1 MPRRS
6 ATDYIR
12 LSARSTLQHCDAPAL
27 AIAFSGGPDSM
38 ALLHSL
44 AIAAASM
51 RRGVSGTPRLMALHC
66 NFHLR
71 GEESER
77 DRRFA
82 EKICQELNERFQSQR
97 SADENLV
104 QLLVK
109 DFDTIAYCSEKRLS
123 VEAGARELRHGWFK
137 EICDREHALL
147 ATGHNADDNAE
158 TMLLNMLRGSG
169 ARGLRGMLPRDR
181 HIVRPLLRIHRR
193 DILTYLEEENVS
205 FVTDST
211 NLSTD
216 YRRNFLRHDVLP
228 LLRSRW
234 AGADTAIASTLS
246 CLADDSAV
254 VEKAIADS
262 LAEGTDVFLPWNA
275 VKGFAAPRLLILR
288 FIAPYGGTR
297 DIAEEIASH
306 IEHPRYGARWKIP
319 ESKIKAIRLQAA
331 PEVPLDGK
339 VYKVPEIKISKKGIH
354 INLEY

>member
-1 MPRRS
+1 
-6 ATDYIR
+6 
-12 LSARSTLQHCDAPAL
+12 
-27 AIAFSGGPDSM
+27 M

-44 AIAAASM
+44 AAGVASLSPHTSEM
-51 RRGVSGTPRLMALHC
+51 PRLLALHC

-77 DRRFA
+77 DRIFA
-82 EKICQELNERFQSQR
+82 EKACQELNSRYQSATSGQR
-97 SADENLV
+97 PLV

-109 DFDTIAYCSEKRLS
+109 EFDTIAYCSEKRLS
-123 VEAGARELRHGWFK
+123 IEAGARELRHRWFK
-137 EICDREHALL
+137 EICDGEHALL

-193 DILTYLEEENVS
+193 DILTYLEEENIS

-216 YRRNFLRHDVLP
+216 YRRNFLRHEVLP

-234 AGADTAIASTLS
+234 AGADTAIDSTIS

-262 LAEGTDVFLPWNA
+262 LAEGTDLFLPWSS
-275 VKGFAAPRLLILR
+275 VKNFAAPRLLILR

-297 DIAEEIASH
+297 DIAAEIASH
-306 IEHPRYGARWKIP
+306 IEHPRFGARWKIP
-319 ESKIKAIRLQAA
+319 ASKMPVLRLHPHLNANPN
-331 PEVPLDGK
+331 PEANGEVCAL
-339 VYKVPEIKISKKGIH
+339 PEIKISKKGIH
-354 INLEY
+354 INFEC

>member
-6 ATDYIR
+6 VTDHIR
-12 LSARSTLQHCDAPAL
+12 LSARSTLLHCDAPVL
-27 AIAFSGGPDSM
+27 AVAFSGGPDSM

-44 AIAAASM
+44 VLGVATL
-51 RRGVSGTPRLMALHC
+51 RTRVSGMPRLLALHC

-82 EKICQELNERFQSQR
+82 EKACQDLNDRFQSET
-97 SADENLV
+97 SAEMPLV

-109 DFDTIAYCSEKRLS
+109 DFDTIGYCNEKKLS

-169 ARGLRGMLPRDR
+169 TRGLRGMLPRDR

-193 DILTYLEEENVS
+193 DILTYLEEENVI

-216 YRRNFLRHDVLP
+216 YRRNFLRHEVLP

-234 AGADTAIASTLS
+234 AGADTAIDSTLS

-254 VEKAIADS
+254 VEKAIAES
-262 LAEGTDVFLPWNA
+262 LAEGTDVFLPWST

-306 IEHPRYGARWKIP
+306 IEHPRFGARWKIP
-319 ESKIKAIRLQAA
+319 ASKLSALRQYDNRFNESAQ
-331 PEVPLDGK
+331 
-339 VYKVPEIKISKKGIH
+339 VPEIKISPKGIH
-354 INLEY
+354 IIN